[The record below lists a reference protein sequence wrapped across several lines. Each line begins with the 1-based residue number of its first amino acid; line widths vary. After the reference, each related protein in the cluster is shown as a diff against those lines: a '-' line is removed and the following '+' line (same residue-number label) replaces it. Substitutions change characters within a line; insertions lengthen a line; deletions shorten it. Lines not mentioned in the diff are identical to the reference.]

1 MDAERDAMD
10 GYRARRARYS
20 QLRRCCPA
28 KAGFRVHPITARLAT
43 VITLGAA
50 ALLGVPHAATA
61 GAGCF
66 DPARPGTYEES
77 RIETPAL
84 PGGTRVP
91 YQLVTAG
98 GFTSYPEKLRKALC
112 RAPSLAA
119 AKRILQRQGADLW
132 HTAVA
137 RAQGRIRIGTIE
149 RYDDRP
155 LYWTRLMGTR
165 DIRRWAPR
173 FAVSDAERAG
183 LLKTY
188 EYAARGISST
198 SFGRGVTRVLISG
211 FDPYQLNN
219 EIRRSN
225 PSGASALQLDG
236 LTYRSGGRTIRVQAV
251 VLPVT
256 WSGFDTGIV
265 EDAFGPHLTRHARER
280 ADLIMTIS
288 QGNRGVMNIEQ
299 WAGAWRGGSPDNNNE
314 GEAELIPPAPRWP
327 QPSPTPEF
335 IQTSLPYQAMI
346 DAGTGPWP
354 TALNPQICEWA
365 AGTRPAG
372 PVTCTAGGPSAGG
385 QAQSGGGGT
394 YLSNESMYRSNRL
407 RLQLGA
413 TDIPGGHLHISALVY
428 PADPLVLIDD
438 TFAADRAAT
447 IKQTVALVKAAGAA
461 S

>member
-1 MDAERDAMD
+1 MSA
-10 GYRARRARYS
+10 
-20 QLRRCCPA
+20 LR
-28 KAGFRVHPITARLAT
+28 PITARIVT
-43 VITLGAA
+43 VVTLGAS
-50 ALLGVPHAATA
+50 ALLGVQQSATA
-61 GAGCF
+61 TAGCF
-66 DPARPGTYEES
+66 DRTRSSTYEEG
-77 RIETPAL
+77 RIDTPAL

-91 YQLVTAG
+91 YELVSEG
-98 GFTSYPEKLRKALC
+98 GFAAYPQVLRQALC
-112 RAPSLAA
+112 RTHSVAA
-119 AKRILQRQGADLW
+119 AKRVLQQQGARLW
-132 HTAVA
+132 RTAVT
-137 RAQGRIRIGTIE
+137 RAQGKVRMGTIE

-165 DIRRWAPR
+165 DIRQWAPG
-173 FAVSDAERAG
+173 FALTDTVRAD

-198 SFGRGVTRVLISG
+198 GFGRGVTRVLISG

-236 LTYRSGGRTIRVQAV
+236 LTYRSGGRTVRVQAV

-335 IQTSLPYQAMI
+335 IETTLPYPAMI
-346 DAGTGPWP
+346 AAGTGPWP
-354 TALNPQICEWA
+354 VALNPQVCQWA
-365 AGTRPAG
+365 PGTRPTG
-372 PVTCTAGGPSAGG
+372 PVTCTADGPAPGA
-385 QAQSGGGGT
+385 QAQSGGGGN

-407 RLQLGA
+407 RRELGA

-447 IKQTVALVKAAGAA
+447 IEQTVALVKAAGAA
-461 S
+461 A